1 MPVKT
6 QRKKKRN
13 PVLIIGVLAIVII
26 ALLFVAKQAGWIGKG
41 EVVSVNLAQVTART
55 IVERVTASGTVQP
68 EMEVKISPEVPGE
81 IIVLN
86 VEEGDSV
93 VMGEL
98 LVRIRPDNFE
108 SVVSRT
114 LATLNQQRANLAQA
128 EANAS
133 SAQAQFA
140 QAQAAYERNKSLYQ
154 DKVISD
160 ADFETAESNYQVAKQ
175 QVESAKQTV
184 EAARFAVKSAEASV
198 EEARENLSLTNIYA
212 PVNGIVSKLDV
223 EQGERVVGTSQM
235 AGTEMLRIAD
245 LKRMEVRVNVNE
257 NDIIRVSL
265 GDTALVD
272 VDAYSYMN
280 KEFKGIVTSIASTAN
295 EKLTPEAVTEF
306 EVRIRLLNT
315 SYEDLLEDRGTYPF
329 RPGMTASVDI
339 ITQMKENVLS
349 VPLAAVTTRPENT
362 AASAPAEAQEGEEN
376 AQGERESE
384 AAVAQEEN
392 MNEVVFRVKEDNTV
406 ERVKVRTG
414 ISDYENIEI
423 LEGLSDGDRVVSGP
437 YIAISQQ
444 LRDGSEIKEAENN
457 NSGPIRASN

>member
-6 QRKKKRN
+6 RKKKKRN
-13 PVLIIGVLAIVII
+13 PLIIFAVVAVVII

-41 EVVSVNLAQVTART
+41 DVISVNLAQVKART

-68 EMEVKISPEVPGE
+68 EREIKISPEVPGE
-81 IIVLN
+81 IIELN
-86 VEEGDSV
+86 IEEGDSV
-93 VMGEL
+93 AMGQL
-98 LVRIRPDNFE
+98 MLKIRPDNFE

-128 EANAS
+128 EASAA
-133 SAQAQFA
+133 SAQAQFT

-160 ADFETAESNYQVAKQ
+160 ADFETAESNFQVARQ

-198 EEARENLSLTNIYA
+198 DEARENLSLTNIYA
-212 PVNGIVSKLDV
+212 PVGGIVSKLDV

-235 AGTEMLRIAD
+235 AGTEMLRLAD
-245 LKRMEVRVNVNE
+245 LNRMEVRVDVNE
-257 NDIIRVSL
+257 NDIIRVAL
-265 GDTALVD
+265 NDTAIVD
-272 VDAYSYMN
+272 VDAYSYMD

-306 EVRIRLLNT
+306 EVRIRLLNS
-315 SYEDLLEDRGTYPF
+315 SYEDLLQTRGPYPF

-339 ITQMKENVLS
+339 ITQKKENVLS
-349 VPLAAVTTRPENT
+349 VPLAAVTTRPENN
-362 AASAPAEAQEGEEN
+362 PQQDGEQENQDEGQENNTTQEQSSGEE
-376 AQGERESE
+376 ESMME
-384 AAVAQEEN
+384 I
-392 MNEVVFRVKEDNTV
+392 VFRMKGENTV
-406 ERVKVRTG
+406 ERVNVKTG

-423 LEGLSDGDRVVSGP
+423 LEGLADGDQVVSGP

-444 LRDGSEIKEAENN
+444 LNDGSEIKKAEGNGRN
-457 NSGPIRASN
+457 FNRASN